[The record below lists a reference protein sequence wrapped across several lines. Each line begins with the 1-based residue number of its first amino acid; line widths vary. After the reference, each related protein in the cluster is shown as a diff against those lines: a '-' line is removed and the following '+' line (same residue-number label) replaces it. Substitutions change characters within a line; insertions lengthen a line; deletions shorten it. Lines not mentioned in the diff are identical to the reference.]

1 MYEKYAKLRDE
12 RGLTD
17 YRVAQDTG
25 IPASTLSEWKA
36 GLYRPKV
43 DKLLKIAKL
52 FNIPVNELI
61 DAEGG
66 DEDDD

>member
-36 GLYRPKV
+36 GSYRPKV
-43 DKLLKIAKL
+43 DKLLKIARL
-52 FNIPVNELI
+52 FNIALEELL
-61 DAEGG
+61 
-66 DEDDD
+66 DEVDDEQN